1 MRAFCC
7 LLLMAMLL
15 GACTSGN
22 EQLNLET
29 RSSIE
34 KHIID
39 GRTTKSQVYD
49 YLGMETYIEKDPDTE
64 ANILVYSFSVYKTIL
79 SNYAPIKCTTN
90 YPSMNKKLRIWLSKK
105 DVVTKHEFTGT
116 FYILHRGCLWL
127 GERIMN
133 ERELEP
139 SELDSQEIPEDY

>member
-1 MRAFCC
+1 MRFFCC
-7 LLLMAMLL
+7 LFLSFLFLT
-15 GACTSGN
+15 ACTSGN

-29 RSSIE
+29 RESIK

-39 GRTTKSQVYD
+39 GKTTRSEVYD
-49 YLGMETYIEKDPDTE
+49 YLGMETYNERDLNTG
-64 ANILVYSFSVYKTIL
+64 ANILVYSFSVYKTIP
-79 SNYAPIKCTTN
+79 SNFAPIKCTTN
-90 YPSMNKKLRIWLSKK
+90 YPTMNKKLRLWLSKK
-105 DVVTKHEFTGT
+105 DVVTRHEFSGT

-139 SELDSQEIPEDY
+139 HELDSPEIPEDY